1 MSTINLLPWR
11 EQRRRAHQQR
21 FWIVLVFGVLAAI
34 ALQWA
39 ISGYLISLVDA
50 QQARVSSLEQ
60 RSIAMDGQLN
70 QLAELK
76 QQHAEL
82 MSESNQLERKVVR
95 RVIVIQW
102 MNLLP
107 QLVPDAVYLD
117 TVRLKGNQITLSGFS
132 DSTTAITSMLE
143 NIERSEAC
151 TSVKVHTIVHQRRYG
166 LEGQRFQLSIQLAPF
181 HSSYPESQPDV

>member
-21 FWIVLVFGVLAAI
+21 FWLVLVFGVLAAI

-39 ISGYLISLVDA
+39 TSGYLILLVDT
-50 QQARVSSLEQ
+50 QQAQVSSLEQ
-60 RSIAMDGQLN
+60 RSIAVDKQLK

-76 QQHAEL
+76 QQHSAL
-82 MSESNQLERKVVR
+82 MSESHLLEHKVQR
-95 RVIVIQW
+95 RAIVTQW

-117 TVRLKGNQITLSGFS
+117 TVRLKGNQISISGFS
-132 DSTTAITSMLE
+132 DSTSAIASMLE
-143 NIERSEAC
+143 NIERSEVCA
-151 TSVKVHTIVHQRRYG
+151 SVKVHSIAHQRRYG
-166 LEGQRFQLSIQLAPF
+166 LAGQRFQLSIQLAPF
-181 HSSYPESQPDV
+181 QSSYLGSQPDA